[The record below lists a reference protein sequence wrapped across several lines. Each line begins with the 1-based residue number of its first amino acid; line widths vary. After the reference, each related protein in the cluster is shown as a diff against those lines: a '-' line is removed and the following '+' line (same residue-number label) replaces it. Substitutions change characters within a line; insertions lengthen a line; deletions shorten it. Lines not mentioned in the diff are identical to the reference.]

1 MGIFNMIKI
10 IYFGYSITMLNKLI
24 ASSYFEVV
32 AVVTQKGKYTDV
44 FKKACESL
52 IFYEVEKSEEID
64 KLYDVIKN
72 YNVVMYEF
80 GILLS
85 SKLCNNLSI
94 INFHCGDLKTNR
106 GANPISW
113 SILLPNL
120 GAEICAYEIYDKFDC
135 GKIIS
140 KKSIMVSDD
149 DTVDM
154 LKYKLELE
162 IDDILLDIYNYF
174 KDSNKCTYENV
185 LNGIYRSR
193 VQEKDY
199 TIDLSK
205 DNLCVIKRKINSQKN
220 YNGAILFYKNKKIR
234 VKNYKEENKKFF
246 LVCDDEFELEI
257 EL

>member
-1 MGIFNMIKI
+1 MIKI

-140 KKSIMVSDD
+140 KKSIMVS
-149 DTVDM
+149 
-154 LKYKLELE
+154 
-162 IDDILLDIYNYF
+162 
-174 KDSNKCTYENV
+174 
-185 LNGIYRSR
+185 SR
-193 VQEKDY
+193 G
-199 TIDLSK
+199 S
-205 DNLCVIKRKINSQKN
+205 
-220 YNGAILFYKNKKIR
+220 
-234 VKNYKEENKKFF
+234 
-246 LVCDDEFELEI
+246 
-257 EL
+257 

>member
-1 MGIFNMIKI
+1 MIKI

>member
-1 MGIFNMIKI
+1 
-10 IYFGYSITMLNKLI
+10 MLNKLI

>member
-80 GILLS
+80 GILIS

-140 KKSIMVSDD
+140 KKSVMVSDD

>member
-1 MGIFNMIKI
+1 MIKI

-80 GILLS
+80 GILIS

-140 KKSIMVSDD
+140 KKSVMVSDD

>member
-1 MGIFNMIKI
+1 MIKI

-80 GILLS
+80 GILIS

-140 KKSIMVSDD
+140 KKSVMVSDD

-246 LVCDDEFELEI
+246 
-257 EL
+257 

>member
-1 MGIFNMIKI
+1 MIKI
-10 IYFGYSITMLNKLI
+10 TYFGYSITMLNKLI

-80 GILLS
+80 GILIS

-140 KKSIMVSDD
+140 KKSVMVSDD